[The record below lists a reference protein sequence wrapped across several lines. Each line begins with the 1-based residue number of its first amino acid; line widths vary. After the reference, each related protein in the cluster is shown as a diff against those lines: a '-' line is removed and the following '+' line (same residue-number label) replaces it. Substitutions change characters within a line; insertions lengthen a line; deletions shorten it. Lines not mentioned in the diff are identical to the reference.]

1 MFQLFNYT
9 TLSTRLEKS
18 TRSLYIT
25 LNRPD
30 RNNALHQEML
40 FELESLLAW
49 CTSRVEINS
58 IFIDSCTHYFSP
70 GVEGSALPHMSAQQI
85 EKLSTRLHKIIFSM
99 MQMPQTVLIDL
110 GDGAA
115 NWAMELALGADIRIC
130 SVNAELKFDHARLGL
145 VPAAGGMS
153 FLSHLVPASF
163 ARPWLATGLAIPNEQ
178 REASG
183 LIHRTY
189 DSTERNDVVHALLS
203 AVAAQAP
210 VQRIQTKL
218 GLFEA
223 HRQQIETALVA
234 DLKIAK
240 ASRISEDWK
249 TRGAEQAETETFM
262 PAKSLSY
269 SVKLSLIKSQPTQ
282 TETEH

>member
-30 RNNALHQEML
+30 RGNALHQEML

-58 IFIDSCTHYFSP
+58 IFIDSCTNTFSP
-70 GVEGSALPHMSAQQI
+70 GVEAAALPHMNAQQI

-189 DSTERNDVVHALLS
+189 DSTERTDVVHTLL
-203 AVAAQAP
+203 AAIAAQAP

-223 HRQQIETALVA
+223 HRHQIETALVA

-249 TRGAEQAETETFM
+249 TRQTEQAETETFM

-269 SVKLSLIKSQPTQ
+269 SVKLSLIKSAPTQ

>member
-30 RNNALHQEML
+30 RGNALHQEML

-58 IFIDSCTHYFSP
+58 IFIDSCTSDFSP
-70 GVEGSALPHMSAQQI
+70 GVEAAALPHMNAQQI

-163 ARPWLATGLAIPNEQ
+163 ARPWLATGLPIPNEQ

-189 DSTERNDVVHALLS
+189 DSTERSDVVHALLA

-240 ASRISEDWK
+240 ASRVSEDWK
-249 TRGAEQAETETFM
+249 TRTVEQAETETFM
-262 PAKSLSY
+262 PAKSMSY
-269 SVKLSLIKSQPTQ
+269 TVKLSLIKSQPAP

>member
-30 RNNALHQEML
+30 RGNALHQEML

-58 IFIDSCTHYFSP
+58 IFIDSCTNYFSP
-70 GVEGSALPHMSAQQI
+70 GVEAAALPHMNAQQI

-189 DSTERNDVVHALLS
+189 DSTERTDVVHTLLA

-223 HRQQIETALVA
+223 HRQQIEAALVA

-249 TRGAEQAETETFM
+249 TRTVEQAETETFM

-269 SVKLSLIKSQPTQ
+269 SVKLSLIKSQPAP